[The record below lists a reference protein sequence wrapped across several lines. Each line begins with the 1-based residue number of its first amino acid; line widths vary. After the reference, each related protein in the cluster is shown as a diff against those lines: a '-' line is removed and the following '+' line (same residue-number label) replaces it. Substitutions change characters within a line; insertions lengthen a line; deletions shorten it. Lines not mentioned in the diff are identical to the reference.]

1 MVKQD
6 LSNNPCE
13 FNRFRV
19 QYRNSKLLTTCK
31 VLAMDPSQMLSRA
44 EDAEQ
49 FLKQLSNKTRLM
61 VLCSLIEGERS
72 VTELL
77 NNVPVTQPV
86 LSQHLAL
93 LREAE
98 LVATRRAG
106 QTIFYRLADERIK
119 QQMALLYQFFCA

>member
-1 MVKQD
+1 
-6 LSNNPCE
+6 
-13 FNRFRV
+13 
-19 QYRNSKLLTTCK
+19 
-31 VLAMDPSQMLSRA
+31 MDPSQMLSRA

-61 VLCSLIEGERS
+61 VLCSLLEGERS
-72 VTELL
+72 VTALL
-77 NNVPVTQPV
+77 SNVPVTQPV

-93 LREAE
+93 LREAN

-106 QTIFYRLADERIK
+106 QTIYYRLADERIK

>member
-1 MVKQD
+1 
-6 LSNNPCE
+6 
-13 FNRFRV
+13 
-19 QYRNSKLLTTCK
+19 
-31 VLAMDPSQMLSRA
+31 MDPSQMLSRA

-106 QTIFYRLADERIK
+106 QTIYYRLADERIK

>member
-1 MVKQD
+1 
-6 LSNNPCE
+6 
-13 FNRFRV
+13 
-19 QYRNSKLLTTCK
+19 
-31 VLAMDPSQMLSRA
+31 MDPSQMLSRA

>member
-1 MVKQD
+1 
-6 LSNNPCE
+6 
-13 FNRFRV
+13 
-19 QYRNSKLLTTCK
+19 
-31 VLAMDPSQMLSRA
+31 MDPTQIRTRA
-44 EDAEQ
+44 ADAEQ

-61 VLCSLIEGERS
+61 VLCSLLEGERS

-77 NNVPVTQPV
+77 SNVPVTQPV

-106 QTIFYRLADERIK
+106 QTIYYSLADERIK
-119 QQMALLYQFFCA
+119 QTMQLLYSFFCEDQDQ

>member
-1 MVKQD
+1 
-6 LSNNPCE
+6 
-13 FNRFRV
+13 
-19 QYRNSKLLTTCK
+19 
-31 VLAMDPSQMLSRA
+31 MDPSQMLSRA

-93 LREAE
+93 LRDAR

-106 QTIFYRLADERIK
+106 QTIYYRLADDRIK

>member
-1 MVKQD
+1 
-6 LSNNPCE
+6 
-13 FNRFRV
+13 
-19 QYRNSKLLTTCK
+19 
-31 VLAMDPSQMLSRA
+31 MDPSQMLSRA

-77 NNVPVTQPV
+77 SNVPVTQPV

-93 LREAE
+93 LREAN

-106 QTIFYRLADERIK
+106 QTIYYRLADERIK

>member
-1 MVKQD
+1 
-6 LSNNPCE
+6 
-13 FNRFRV
+13 
-19 QYRNSKLLTTCK
+19 
-31 VLAMDPSQMLSRA
+31 MDPSQMLSRA

-77 NNVPVTQPV
+77 SNVPVTQPV

-93 LREAE
+93 LREAN

>member
-1 MVKQD
+1 
-6 LSNNPCE
+6 
-13 FNRFRV
+13 
-19 QYRNSKLLTTCK
+19 
-31 VLAMDPSQMLSRA
+31 MDPSQMLSRA

-93 LREAE
+93 LREAN

>member
-1 MVKQD
+1 
-6 LSNNPCE
+6 
-13 FNRFRV
+13 
-19 QYRNSKLLTTCK
+19 
-31 VLAMDPSQMLSRA
+31 MDPSQMLSRA

-77 NNVPVTQPV
+77 SNVPVTQPV

-93 LREAE
+93 LREAN
-98 LVATRRAG
+98 LVTTRRAG

>member
-1 MVKQD
+1 
-6 LSNNPCE
+6 
-13 FNRFRV
+13 
-19 QYRNSKLLTTCK
+19 
-31 VLAMDPSQMLSRA
+31 MDPSQMLSRA
-44 EDAEQ
+44 GDAEQ

-106 QTIFYRLADERIK
+106 QTIYYRLADERIK

>member
-1 MVKQD
+1 
-6 LSNNPCE
+6 
-13 FNRFRV
+13 
-19 QYRNSKLLTTCK
+19 
-31 VLAMDPSQMLSRA
+31 MDPSQMLSRA

-61 VLCSLIEGERS
+61 GLCSLIEGERS

-77 NNVPVTQPV
+77 SNVPVTQPV

-93 LREAE
+93 LREAN

>member
-1 MVKQD
+1 
-6 LSNNPCE
+6 
-13 FNRFRV
+13 
-19 QYRNSKLLTTCK
+19 
-31 VLAMDPSQMLSRA
+31 MLSRA

-77 NNVPVTQPV
+77 SNVPVTQPV

-93 LREAE
+93 LREAN

>member
-49 FLKQLSNKTRLM
+49 FLKQINFNYDQLQQTYSWDFCRKKFK
-61 VLCSLIEGERS
+61 SLYPEE
-72 VTELL
+72 T
-77 NNVPVTQPV
+77 
-86 LSQHLAL
+86 
-93 LREAE
+93 
-98 LVATRRAG
+98 
-106 QTIFYRLADERIK
+106 FY
-119 QQMALLYQFFCA
+119 

>member
-1 MVKQD
+1 
-6 LSNNPCE
+6 
-13 FNRFRV
+13 
-19 QYRNSKLLTTCK
+19 
-31 VLAMDPSQMLSRA
+31 MDPSQMLSRA

-61 VLCSLIEGERS
+61 VLCSLLEGERS

-77 NNVPVTQPV
+77 SNVPVTQPV

-93 LREAE
+93 LREAN

>member
-1 MVKQD
+1 
-6 LSNNPCE
+6 
-13 FNRFRV
+13 
-19 QYRNSKLLTTCK
+19 
-31 VLAMDPSQMLSRA
+31 MDPSQMLSRA

-61 VLCSLIEGERS
+61 VLCSLLEGERS

-77 NNVPVTQPV
+77 SNVPVTQPV

-93 LREAE
+93 LREAN

-106 QTIFYRLADERIK
+106 QTIYYRLADERIK

>member
-1 MVKQD
+1 
-6 LSNNPCE
+6 
-13 FNRFRV
+13 
-19 QYRNSKLLTTCK
+19 
-31 VLAMDPSQMLSRA
+31 MDPSQMLSRA

-119 QQMALLYQFFCA
+119 QQMALLYQFFCE

>member
-1 MVKQD
+1 
-6 LSNNPCE
+6 
-13 FNRFRV
+13 
-19 QYRNSKLLTTCK
+19 
-31 VLAMDPSQMLSRA
+31 MDPSQMLSRA

-93 LREAE
+93 LRDAH

-106 QTIFYRLADERIK
+106 QTIYYRLADDRIK

>member
-1 MVKQD
+1 
-6 LSNNPCE
+6 
-13 FNRFRV
+13 
-19 QYRNSKLLTTCK
+19 
-31 VLAMDPSQMLSRA
+31 MDPSQMLSRA

-77 NNVPVTQPV
+77 SNVPVTQPV

-93 LREAE
+93 LREANV
-98 LVATRRAG
+98 VATRRAG